1 MPVRAPADLKDEAF
15 RKTLGRFGRGHGMRR
30 DLPVRP
36 LADDED
42 GIVLFNMNQR
52 PFADRKPMTA
62 VHGESN
68 ELQLFA

>member
-1 MPVRAPADLKDEAF
+1 M
-15 RKTLGRFGRGHGMRR
+15 RGE
-30 DLPVRP
+30 LPVRP